1 MNQDGEHLRLLS
13 IFHYVVGGITGLFA
27 CFPFIHLVVGIAL
40 VTGMF
45 PVRPGQEG
53 MDVIGDWIFI
63 CVASFLI
70 LLGWT
75 LAVAILVAGR
85 FLTRRTHYT
94 YCLAVGGIGHRNPW
108 RRKGHNR
115 QW

>member
-1 MNQDGEHLRLLS
+1 MNQDEEHLRLLS

-27 CFPFIHLVVGIAL
+27 CFPFIHLAVGLAL
-40 VTGMF
+40 VTGIF

-53 MDVIGDWIFI
+53 MDVIGGWTFI

-70 LLGWT
+70 LLGWP

-85 FLTRRTHYT
+85 LRMPAWSASTTPSFS
-94 YCLAVGGIGHRNPW
+94 NP
-108 RRKGHNR
+108 
-115 QW
+115 